1 MVEYFR
7 VGVIAN
13 THGIRGEVKVYP
25 TTDDV
30 KRFQD
35 LKKIILDTGKEKKE
49 LEIQNV
55 KFFKNMAI
63 LKFKGIDNIND
74 IEKYKGKDLL
84 VTRDHAVE
92 LEEDEFYFADVL
104 EAKVVTEDGEDFG
117 VIVDVMETGANDVF
131 VIRTKED
138 KEVLFPVTKECILDM
153 NMEEKIV
160 TVHIL
165 PGLLDIN

>member
-1 MVEYFR
+1 MDDYFR

-25 TTDDV
+25 TTDNV
-30 KRFQD
+30 ERFKE
-35 LKKIILDTGKEKKE
+35 LKQVILDTGREKKD

-84 VTRDHAVE
+84 VTRENAVE
-92 LEEDEFYFADVL
+92 LEEDEFYLADVL
-104 EAKVVTEDGEDFG
+104 DAKVITDEGQDFG
-117 VIVDVMETGANDVF
+117 VISDVLETGANDVF
-131 VIRTKED
+131 VVETKD
-138 KEVLFPVTKECILDM
+138 GKEVLFPVTKECILDIDT
-153 NMEEKIV
+153 EEMVV
-160 TVHIL
+160 TVHVL

>member
-1 MVEYFR
+1 MNDYFR

-25 TTDDV
+25 TTDNV
-30 KRFQD
+30 ERFKD
-35 LKKIILDTGKEKKE
+35 LKKVILDTGKEKKE

-84 VTRDHAVE
+84 VTRDDAVE
-92 LEEDEFYFADVL
+92 LEEDEFYFADIL
-104 EAKVVTEDGEDFG
+104 DAKVVTDKGEDFG
-117 VIVDVMETGANDVF
+117 VIVDIMETGANDVF
-131 VIRTKED
+131 VIKTKD
-138 KEVLFPVTKECILDM
+138 GKEVLFPVTKECIVDM
-153 NMEEKIV
+153 DMDENLI

>member
-1 MVEYFR
+1 MNDYFR

-25 TTDDV
+25 TTDNV
-30 KRFQD
+30 ERFKE
-35 LKKIILDTGKEKKE
+35 LKQVILDTGKEKRD

-84 VTRDHAVE
+84 VTRENAVK
-92 LEEDEFYFADVL
+92 LEEGEFYLADVL
-104 EAKVVTEDGEDFG
+104 DAKVLTDVGEEFG
-117 VIVDVMETGANDVF
+117 VITDVLETGANDVF
-131 VIRTKED
+131 VIETKEG
-138 KEVLFPVTKECILDM
+138 KEVLFPVTKECILDINTDEM
-153 NMEEKIV
+153 IV
-160 TVHIL
+160 TVHVL